1 MKQARLAAALLLGLA
16 ACGGPSAPP
25 APAPNDATRKQEPA
39 PDPRPAG
46 PSGAMEVNLYDVSAG
61 DGGEQRPVFT
71 MRSPQF
77 TLTPDGKHA
86 ARDAEAVIYG
96 RPRPDGTIEAD
107 THLEFGDGAIDLEAG
122 TAELRGG
129 VVLTRGGMTIECE
142 DLRWNNTSRTVETA
156 QPVQLSAGQTAITAS
171 SMVYDLEAG
180 HMVLREMRGT
190 YDAATTEFL

>member
-1 MKQARLAAALLLGLA
+1 
-16 ACGGPSAPP
+16 
-25 APAPNDATRKQEPA
+25 
-39 PDPRPAG
+39 
-46 PSGAMEVNLYDVSAG
+46 MEVNLYDVTAG

-71 MRSPQF
+71 MRSPHF
-77 TLTPDGKHA
+77 TMTPDGKHA

-129 VVLTRGGMTIECE
+129 VVLKRGGMTIECE
-142 DLRWNNTSRTVETA
+142 DLRWNNATRSVVTER
-156 QPVQLSAGQTAITAS
+156 PVALKAGQTDITAA

-180 HMVLREMRGT
+180 QMVLYEMRGM